1 MVKDDRKFDHLFR
14 DYYEPLFR
22 FAQQYVADEE
32 DSHDIVTAAF
42 EDVWRHFDTV
52 KADTARQYLY
62 TAVRH
67 RTIDC
72 LRRQNRHRRFV
83 AYASY
88 MSERCVSE
96 ERLAELPD
104 MEKTVRQVLDRMGPP
119 TDAILKAC
127 YADGKKYREV
137 AQEMDV
143 SVATVKKHMVKALKM
158 LREIKKT
165 LKP

>member
-1 MVKDDRKFDHLFR
+1 
-14 DYYEPLFR
+14 
-22 FAQQYVADEE
+22 
-32 DSHDIVTAAF
+32 
-42 EDVWRHFDTV
+42 
-52 KADTARQYLY
+52 
-62 TAVRH
+62 
-67 RTIDC
+67 
-72 LRRQNRHRRFV
+72 
-83 AYASY
+83 
-88 MSERCVSE
+88 
-96 ERLAELPD
+96 

-137 AQEMDV
+137 AQEMGV